1 MEARTIH
8 KTQDDLSTWHNRIE
22 KEHKIDS
29 KLWWSYE
36 MASHGRKRLLAGHII
51 VMMMMMM
58 MIEVA
63 KEVEGLVSLIV
74 DDSVHEIYL
83 KLQRFFYYC

>member
-1 MEARTIH
+1 
-8 KTQDDLSTWHNRIE
+8 
-22 KEHKIDS
+22 
-29 KLWWSYE
+29 

-63 KEVEGLVSLIV
+63 KEVEGLVSLICGRQCSR
-74 DDSVHEIYL
+74 DIFKIAAIL
-83 KLQRFFYYC
+83 LLLLIC